1 MSTENLEYLLERL
14 ITVNEQILETVTDIK
29 SEVQDINK
37 ELNWVEEH
45 SYAKVI
51 YDGLN
56 AIESKLDTIDLGISN
71 IDINTTGL

>member
-14 ITVNEQILETVTDIK
+14 ITVNEQILETVIDIK
-29 SEVQDINK
+29 SEVEDINK

>member
-29 SEVQDINK
+29 SEVQEINK

>member
-71 IDINTTGL
+71 IDINTTVF

>member
-29 SEVQDINK
+29 SEVQEINK

-56 AIESKLDTIDLGISN
+56 AIESKLDTIDSGISN